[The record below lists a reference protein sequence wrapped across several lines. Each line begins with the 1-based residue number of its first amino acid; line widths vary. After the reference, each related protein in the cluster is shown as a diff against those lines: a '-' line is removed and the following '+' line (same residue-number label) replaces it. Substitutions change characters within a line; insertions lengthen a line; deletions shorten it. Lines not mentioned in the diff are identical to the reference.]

1 MKHTVR
7 FALTILLLLS
17 TLLTAIACTQ
27 VEKAGAWESA
37 IHLSDKTLGTGEKT
51 VVVEVAAEDQKVTF
65 TIKTDKSTVGD
76 ALSEHG
82 LIEGDEG
89 DFGLYVKRVNG
100 IEADYDK
107 DQTYWAFYI
116 DGEYGMTGVDL
127 TEIEEG
133 VVYRLEKSK

>member
-1 MKHTVR
+1 MKHTAR
-7 FALTILLLLS
+7 LTLTILLLLS
-17 TLLTAIACTQ
+17 TLLTALSCTQ
-27 VEKAGAWESA
+27 VEKTGAWESA

-51 VVVEVAAEDQKVTF
+51 VVVEVCAEDQTVTF
-65 TIKTDKSTVGD
+65 TIKTDKATVGD
-76 ALSEHG
+76 ALAEHG
-82 LIEGDEG
+82 LIEGDAG

-116 DGEYGMTGVDL
+116 NGEYGMTGVDL

-133 VVYRLEKSK
+133 VIYRLEKTK

>member
-1 MKHTVR
+1 MKHTVKIL
-7 FALTILLLLS
+7 ALLLLLS
-17 TLLTAIACTQ
+17 TLLTLAACTQ
-27 VEKAGAWESA
+27 VEKTGAWESA

-51 VVVEVAAEDQKVTF
+51 VVVEVAAEEQMITL
-65 TIKTDKSTVGD
+65 TLKTDKKTVGD

-107 DQTYWAFYI
+107 DRTYWAFYI